1 MKRCYRFNVLLNCGL
16 ECNFEAELG
25 PKSSSLRLTDIFVSK
40 TALFHGISSKTA
52 VSLAH
57 YMAHGDSKVISA
69 IKLRPIVNISDRFH
83 RNRTTPIWEKFDTT
97 LTSLKSIP
105 DAKIQDIRKHFITSN
120 PNLHEQ
126 YKTFSPSQLVAYIP
140 CIQACHELPKVEES
154 NIVPIVEAFKH
165 VELHELGVYDFKIG
179 DSFDYILDAIEN
191 DDLQS
196 LQKLRV
202 GSSLSR
208 RDQVT
213 RLYKLLPKL
222 PKLVAL
228 NMSYNKAEAGISLH
242 FFAKNLTH
250 CRKIRHLYL
259 NTMDVP
265 AQDILVLAQNI
276 PSQLL
281 TLDILRNEINDTV
294 VSCLIDTL
302 PQTLQCLEI
311 SVRNISKH
319 KHAELLTA
327 LHSKYHHL
335 RNLCVHDSP
344 FAADLVKQCGYVL
357 QNCVHL
363 EKLIMQSDN
372 VKSITQDS
380 IAVFFQGLQKA
391 RNLKRLRLFNI
402 SLEKKEFERLV
413 YLCRRQSLELLG

>member
-1 MKRCYRFNVLLNCGL
+1 M
-16 ECNFEAELG
+16 
-25 PKSSSLRLTDIFVSK
+25 S
-40 TALFHGISSKTA
+40 
-52 VSLAH
+52 
-57 YMAHGDSKVISA
+57 
-69 IKLRPIVNISDRFH
+69 NI
-83 RNRTTPIWEKFDTT
+83 
-97 LTSLKSIP
+97 
-105 DAKIQDIRKHFITSN
+105 
-120 PNLHEQ
+120 
-126 YKTFSPSQLVAYIP
+126 QLVAYIP
-140 CIQACHELPKVEES
+140 CFQACHELPKAAES
-154 NIVPIVEAFKH
+154 NIVPIIEALKH
-165 VELHELGVYDFKIG
+165 VELHELDVNDSKIG

-196 LQKLRV
+196 LQKLWV
-202 GSSLSR
+202 ASSLSR

-228 NMSYNKAEAGISLH
+228 NMSHNKAEAGISLH
-242 FFAKNLTH
+242 FLAKNLTH
-250 CRKIRHLYL
+250 CRKIRRLYL
-259 NTMDVP
+259 KNMDVP

-281 TLDILRNEINDTV
+281 MLDIWGNEINDTV
-294 VSCLIDTL
+294 VSRLIDTL
-302 PQTLQCLEI
+302 PQILQRLDI

-335 RNLCVHDSP
+335 RILRVYDSP
-344 FAADLVKQCGYVL
+344 FPADLVKQCGYVL

-363 EKLIMQSDN
+363 KSLLMESNN
-372 VKSITQDS
+372 VKPITQDS

-391 RNLKRLRLFNI
+391 RNLEALTLYNL

-413 YLCRRQSLELLG
+413 YLCRRQSLDQLM